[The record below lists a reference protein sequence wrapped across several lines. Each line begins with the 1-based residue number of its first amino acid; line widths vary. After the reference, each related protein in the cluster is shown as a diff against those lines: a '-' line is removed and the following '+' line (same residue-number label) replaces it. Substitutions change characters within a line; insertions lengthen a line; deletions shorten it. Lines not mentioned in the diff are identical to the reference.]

1 MSVFR
6 VQNRNSGGNTY
17 QPQVHRKDKGYLHYW
32 SANIDDDVLA
42 SASAMYNI
50 SKRQILA
57 SQYSNFMKAQSSKIN
72 AASAGGMSAQTL
84 GKLYDAGLYRDE
96 LKKYV
101 DMEQNQSQPPGDL
114 EMLPLEQ
121 AIAAAKSIDLGA
133 ANNSIA
139 QYTNALENFLNT
151 VLKPTDSNLADLQA
165 SIVREYAA
173 KSGISKGGLTSNQES
188 KVCEK
193 LLRDI
198 LSNENGEFFKV
209 RKGSTEAQAGITTS
223 YRKIAAAAYALKHF
237 QGEGLPI
244 KRALVQYGDSSK
256 RRAQT
261 RHTVSGESDILNEI
275 SNKINASMDNIKFGA
290 AETTRV
296 YGSLLGAEKVMKEM
310 NKNLKIENKHLGNT
324 RNGIS
329 IDIITQNNKTF
340 EQALNEINV
349 SKARLSVKTSKAD
362 NGFYVTEN
370 GVRAGVTFTVK
381 DGEGLIKSTNG
392 VQSASIRLQSGTPLL
407 TLLAREAGFNSDE
420 LFAVYQMLVAH
431 GNESLHDNWW
441 ERIKDTLNDLAFL
454 DALAGISQEDRATFM
469 VLGDRI
475 ATVQDILAERVSSN
489 GANIS
494 SKVSLSKW
502 NEGFLSRAPYV
513 AMNVW
518 QGSKPN
524 TTIANER
531 STKLFNSVSDKL
543 YATKIQIDMTIRNTQ
558 ALMSL
563 FK

>member
-6 VQNRNSGGNTY
+6 VQSRNSGGNTY
-17 QPQVHRKDKGYLHYW
+17 QPQVHKKDKGYLHYW

-57 SQYSNFMKAQSSKIN
+57 SQYSKFMSVQSNKIN
-72 AASAGGMSAQTL
+72 AAAASGMSAQTL

-101 DMEQNQSQPPGDL
+101 SMERNQSQPPGDL

-139 QYTNALENFLNT
+139 QYTSALEDFLNT
-151 VLKPTDSNLADLQA
+151 ALKPTNSSLADLQA
-165 SIVREYAA
+165 SLVREYAA
-173 KSGISKGGLTSNQES
+173 KNSISKGGLTDKQES

-209 RKGSTEAQAGITTS
+209 RKGSAEAQTGITTS

-244 KRALVQYGDSSK
+244 KRALVQYGDSSR

-275 SNKINASMDNIKFGA
+275 SNKINASMDNVKFGA

-296 YGSLLGAEKVMKEM
+296 YGSLLGAEKVMKQM
-310 NKNLKIENKHLGNT
+310 NKDLKIENKHLGNT

-329 IDIITQNNKTF
+329 IDIIAQNNKTF
-340 EQALNEINV
+340 ERALNEINV

-524 TTIANER
+524 KLAAEKR
-531 STKLFNSVSDKL
+531 SAELFSSVSDKL

-558 ALMSL
+558 TLMSL

>member
-57 SQYSNFMKAQSSKIN
+57 SQYSNFMKAQSNKIN
-72 AASAGGMSAQTL
+72 AASASGMSAQTL

-101 DMEQNQSQPPGDL
+101 AMEQNQSQPPGDL

-173 KSGISKGGLTSNQES
+173 KSGISKGNLTSNQES
-188 KVCEK
+188 KVCER

-209 RKGSTEAQAGITTS
+209 RKGSAEAQAGITTS

-340 EQALNEINV
+340 EQALKEIEV
-349 SKARLSVKTSKAD
+349 SKSRLSVKTSKAD

-407 TLLAREAGFNSDE
+407 TLLAREAGFSSDE
-420 LFAVYQMLVAH
+420 LFTVYQMLVAH
-431 GNESLHDNWW
+431 GNEPFHDNWW

-475 ATVQDILAERVSSN
+475 ATVQDILAERMSNN

-502 NEGFLSRAPYV
+502 NKGFLSRAPYV

-531 STKLFNSVSDKL
+531 SAKLFNSVSDKL

-558 ALMSL
+558 TLMSL

>member
-57 SQYSNFMKAQSSKIN
+57 SQYSNFMKAQSNKIN
-72 AASAGGMSAQTL
+72 AASAGGMSAQML

-101 DMEQNQSQPPGDL
+101 AMEQSQSQPPGDL

-173 KSGISKGGLTSNQES
+173 KSGISKGGLTDKQES

-209 RKGSTEAQAGITTS
+209 RKGSVEAQAGITTS

-244 KRALVQYGDSSK
+244 KRALVQYGDSSR

-349 SKARLSVKTSKAD
+349 SKSRLSVKTSKAD

-475 ATVQDILAERVSSN
+475 ATVQDILAERVSNN

-502 NEGFLSRAPYV
+502 NKGSLSRAPYV

-531 STKLFNSVSDKL
+531 SAKLFNSVSDKL

-558 ALMSL
+558 TLMSL

>member
-32 SANIDDDVLA
+32 SANIDDDVLV

-57 SQYSNFMKAQSSKIN
+57 SQYSNFMKAQSNKIN
-72 AASAGGMSAQTL
+72 AASASGMSAQTL

-151 VLKPTDSNLADLQA
+151 ALKPTDSNLADLQ
-165 SIVREYAA
+165 SSLVREYAA
-173 KSGISKGGLTSNQES
+173 KSGISKGSLTSNQES

-209 RKGSTEAQAGITTS
+209 RKGSAEAQAGITTS

-244 KRALVQYGDSSK
+244 KRALVQYGDSSR

-275 SNKINASMDNIKFGA
+275 SNKINASMDNVKFGA

-296 YGSLLGAEKVMKEM
+296 YSSLLGAEKVMKEM

-340 EQALNEINV
+340 EQALKEIEV
-349 SKARLSVKTSKAD
+349 SKSRLSVKTSKAD

-407 TLLAREAGFNSDE
+407 TLLAREAGFSSDE
-420 LFAVYQMLVAH
+420 LFTVYQMLVAH
-431 GNESLHDNWW
+431 GNEPLHDNWW

-475 ATVQDILAERVSSN
+475 ATVQDILAERMSNN

-502 NEGFLSRAPYV
+502 NKGSLSRAPYV

-531 STKLFNSVSDKL
+531 SAKLFNSVSDKL

-558 ALMSL
+558 TLMSL

>member
-42 SASAMYNI
+42 SASAMYNV

-209 RKGSTEAQAGITTS
+209 RKGSAEAQAGITTS

-340 EQALNEINV
+340 EQALKEIEV
-349 SKARLSVKTSKAD
+349 SKSRLSVKTSKAD

-407 TLLAREAGFNSDE
+407 TLLAREAGFSSDE

-431 GNESLHDNWW
+431 GNEPLHDNWW

-475 ATVQDILAERVSSN
+475 ATVQDILAERMSNN

-502 NEGFLSRAPYV
+502 NKGSLSRAPYV

-531 STKLFNSVSDKL
+531 SAKLFNSVSDKL

-558 ALMSL
+558 TLMSL

>member
-57 SQYSNFMKAQSSKIN
+57 SQYSNFMKAQSNKIN
-72 AASAGGMSAQTL
+72 AAAASGMSAQTL

-188 KVCEK
+188 KVCER

-209 RKGSTEAQAGITTS
+209 RKGSAEAQAGITTS

-340 EQALNEINV
+340 EQALKEIEV
-349 SKARLSVKTSKAD
+349 SKSRLSVKTSKAD

-370 GVRAGVTFTVK
+370 GVRAGVTFIVK

-407 TLLAREAGFNSDE
+407 TLLAREAGFSSDE
-420 LFAVYQMLVAH
+420 LFTVYQMLVAH
-431 GNESLHDNWW
+431 GNEPLHDNWW

-475 ATVQDILAERVSSN
+475 ATVQDILAERMSNN

-502 NEGFLSRAPYV
+502 NKGFLSRAPYV

-531 STKLFNSVSDKL
+531 SAKLFNSVSDKL

-558 ALMSL
+558 TLMSL

>member
-42 SASAMYNI
+42 SASAMYNV

-57 SQYSNFMKAQSSKIN
+57 SQYSNFMKAQSNKIN
-72 AASAGGMSAQTL
+72 AASASGMSAQTL

-151 VLKPTDSNLADLQA
+151 ALKPTDSNLADLQ
-165 SIVREYAA
+165 SSLVREYAA
-173 KSGISKGGLTSNQES
+173 KGGISKGGLTSNQES
-188 KVCEK
+188 KVCER

-209 RKGSTEAQAGITTS
+209 RKGSAEAQAGITTS
-223 YRKIAAAAYALKHF
+223 YKKIAAAAYALKHF
-237 QGEGLPI
+237 QREGLPI

-340 EQALNEINV
+340 EQALKEIEV
-349 SKARLSVKTSKAD
+349 SKSRLSVKTSKAD

-407 TLLAREAGFNSDE
+407 TLLAREAGFSSDE
-420 LFAVYQMLVAH
+420 LFTVYQMLVAH
-431 GNESLHDNWW
+431 GNEPLHDNWW

-475 ATVQDILAERVSSN
+475 ATVQDILAERMSN
-489 GANIS
+489 NGTNIS

-502 NEGFLSRAPYV
+502 NKGSLSRAPYV

-531 STKLFNSVSDKL
+531 SAKLFNSVSDKL

-558 ALMSL
+558 TLMSL

>member
-57 SQYSNFMKAQSSKIN
+57 SQYSNFMKAQSNKIN
-72 AASAGGMSAQTL
+72 AAAASGMSAQTL

-188 KVCEK
+188 KVCER

-209 RKGSTEAQAGITTS
+209 RKGSAEAQAGITTS
-223 YRKIAAAAYALKHF
+223 YRKIATAAYALKHF

-296 YGSLLGAEKVMKEM
+296 YGSLLGAEKVMKEI

-340 EQALNEINV
+340 EQALKEIEV
-349 SKARLSVKTSKAD
+349 FKSRLSVKTSKAD

-392 VQSASIRLQSGTPLL
+392 VQSANIRLQSGTPLL
-407 TLLAREAGFNSDE
+407 TLLAREAGFSSDE
-420 LFAVYQMLVAH
+420 LFTAYQMLVAH
-431 GNESLHDNWW
+431 GNEPLHDNWW

-475 ATVQDILAERVSSN
+475 ATVQDILAERMSNN

-502 NEGFLSRAPYV
+502 NKGSLSRAPYV

-524 TTIANER
+524 TTTANER
-531 STKLFNSVSDKL
+531 SAKLFNSVSDKL

-558 ALMSL
+558 TLMSL

>member
-6 VQNRNSGGNTY
+6 VQSRKSDGNTY
-17 QPQVHRKDKGYLHYW
+17 QPQVYDKGKGYLHYW

-57 SQYSNFMKAQSSKIN
+57 SQYSKFMSVQANKIG

-101 DMEQNQSQPPGDL
+101 SMERNQSQPPGDL

-139 QYTNALENFLNT
+139 QYTSALEDFLNT
-151 VLKPTDSNLADLQA
+151 ALKPTNSSLADLQA
-165 SIVREYAA
+165 SLVREYAA
-173 KSGISKGGLTSNQES
+173 KSGISKSGLTDKQES

-209 RKGSTEAQAGITTS
+209 RKGSAEAQAGITTS

-244 KRALVQYGDSSK
+244 KRALVQYGDSSR

-261 RHTVSGESDILNEI
+261 RHTVSSESDILNEI
-275 SNKINASMDNIKFGA
+275 SNKINASMDNVKFGA

-296 YGSLLGAEKVMKEM
+296 YGSLLGAEKVMKRM
-310 NKNLKIENKHLGNT
+310 NKDLKIESKNLGNVH
-324 RNGIS
+324 NGIS
-329 IDIITQNNKTF
+329 IDIIAQDNKTF
-340 EQALNEINV
+340 ERALNEINV

-407 TLLAREAGFNSDE
+407 TLLAREAGFSSDE

-502 NEGFLSRAPYV
+502 NEGSLSRAPYV
-513 AMNVW
+513 AMNIW

-524 TTIANER
+524 RLIAEKR
-531 STKLFNSVSDKL
+531 SAELFSSVSDKL
-543 YATKIQIDMTIRNTQ
+543 YATKIQVDMTIRNTQ
-558 ALMSL
+558 TLMSL

>member
-6 VQNRNSGGNTY
+6 VQSRNSGGNIY
-17 QPQVHRKDKGYLHYW
+17 QSQVHRKDKGYLHYW

-42 SASAMYNI
+42 SANAMYNI

-57 SQYSNFMKAQSSKIN
+57 SQYSNFIKAQSNKIN
-72 AASAGGMSAQTL
+72 AAAASGMSAQTL

-188 KVCEK
+188 KVCER

-209 RKGSTEAQAGITTS
+209 RKGSAEAQAGITTS

-261 RHTVSGESDILNEI
+261 RHTVSGESDVLNEI
-275 SNKINASMDNIKFGA
+275 SNKINASMDNVKFGA

-296 YGSLLGAEKVMKEM
+296 YGSLLGAEKVMKQM
-310 NKNLKIENKHLGNT
+310 NKDLKIESKNLGNVH
-324 RNGIS
+324 NGIS
-329 IDIITQNNKTF
+329 IDIIAQDNKTF
-340 EQALNEINV
+340 ERALNEINV

-381 DGEGLIKSTNG
+381 DGEGFIKSTNG

-502 NEGFLSRAPYV
+502 NKGSLSRAPYV

-531 STKLFNSVSDKL
+531 SAKLFNSVSDKL

-558 ALMSL
+558 TLMSL

>member
-57 SQYSNFMKAQSSKIN
+57 SQYSNFMKAQSNKIN
-72 AASAGGMSAQTL
+72 AASASGMSAQTL

-101 DMEQNQSQPPGDL
+101 AMEQNQSQPPGDL

-173 KSGISKGGLTSNQES
+173 KSGISKGNLTSNQES
-188 KVCEK
+188 KVCER

-209 RKGSTEAQAGITTS
+209 RKGSAEAQAGITTS

-310 NKNLKIENKHLGNT
+310 NKNLKIENKHLGNS

-329 IDIITQNNKTF
+329 IDVITQNNKTF
-340 EQALNEINV
+340 ERALNEINV
-349 SKARLSVKTSKAD
+349 SKARLSVKASKAD

-407 TLLAREAGFNSDE
+407 TLLAREAGFSSDE
-420 LFAVYQMLVAH
+420 LFTVYQMLVAH
-431 GNESLHDNWW
+431 GNEPLHDNWW

-475 ATVQDILAERVSSN
+475 ATVQDILAERMSNN

-502 NEGFLSRAPYV
+502 NEGTLSRAPYV

-531 STKLFNSVSDKL
+531 SAKLFNSVSDKL

-558 ALMSL
+558 TLMSL

>member
-17 QPQVHRKDKGYLHYW
+17 QPQVHKKDKGYLHYW
-32 SANIDDDVLA
+32 SANIDDDVLV

-57 SQYSNFMKAQSSKIN
+57 SQYSNFIKAQSNKIN
-72 AASAGGMSAQTL
+72 AAAASGMSAQTL

-96 LKKYV
+96 LKKYI

-188 KVCEK
+188 KVCER

-209 RKGSTEAQAGITTS
+209 RKGSAEAQAGITTS

-237 QGEGLPI
+237 QGEGLSI

-296 YGSLLGAEKVMKEM
+296 YGSLLGAEKVMKEI

-340 EQALNEINV
+340 EQALKEIEV
-349 SKARLSVKTSKAD
+349 SKSRLSVKTSKAD

-407 TLLAREAGFNSDE
+407 TLLAREAGFSSDE
-420 LFAVYQMLVAH
+420 LFTVYQMLVAH

-475 ATVQDILAERVSSN
+475 ATVQDILAERVSNN

-502 NEGFLSRAPYV
+502 NKGSLSRAPYV

-531 STKLFNSVSDKL
+531 SAKLFNSVSDKL

-558 ALMSL
+558 TLMSL

>member
-32 SANIDDDVLA
+32 SANIDDDVLV

-57 SQYSNFMKAQSSKIN
+57 SQYSNFMKAQSNKIN
-72 AASAGGMSAQTL
+72 AASASGMSAQTL

-139 QYTNALENFLNT
+139 QYTNELEKFLNT
-151 VLKPTDSNLADLQA
+151 ALKPTDSNLADLQ
-165 SIVREYAA
+165 SSLVREYAA
-173 KSGISKGGLTSNQES
+173 KSGISKGSLTSNQES

-209 RKGSTEAQAGITTS
+209 RKGSAEAQAGITTS

-244 KRALVQYGDSSK
+244 KRALVQYGDSSR

-275 SNKINASMDNIKFGA
+275 SNKINASMDNVKFGA

-340 EQALNEINV
+340 EQALKEIEV
-349 SKARLSVKTSKAD
+349 SKSRLSVKTSKAD
-362 NGFYVTEN
+362 NGFYVTDN

-407 TLLAREAGFNSDE
+407 TLLAREAGFSSDE
-420 LFAVYQMLVAH
+420 LFTVYQMLVAH
-431 GNESLHDNWW
+431 GNEPLHDNWW

-475 ATVQDILAERVSSN
+475 ATVQDILAERMSNN

-502 NEGFLSRAPYV
+502 NKGSLSRAPYV

-531 STKLFNSVSDKL
+531 SAKLFNSVSDKL

-558 ALMSL
+558 TLMSL

>member
-32 SANIDDDVLA
+32 SANIDDDVLV

-57 SQYSNFMKAQSSKIN
+57 SQYSNFMKAQSNKIN
-72 AASAGGMSAQTL
+72 AASASGMSAQTL

-188 KVCEK
+188 KVCER

-209 RKGSTEAQAGITTS
+209 RKGSAEAQAGITTS

-244 KRALVQYGDSSK
+244 KRALVQYGDSSR

-324 RNGIS
+324 CNGIS

-340 EQALNEINV
+340 EQALKEIEV
-349 SKARLSVKTSKAD
+349 SKSRLSVKTSKAD

-407 TLLAREAGFNSDE
+407 TLLAREAGFSSDE

-431 GNESLHDNWW
+431 GNEPLHDNWW

-475 ATVQDILAERVSSN
+475 ATVQDILAERMSNN

-502 NEGFLSRAPYV
+502 NKGSLSRAPYV

-531 STKLFNSVSDKL
+531 SAKLFNSVSDKL

-558 ALMSL
+558 TLMSL

>member
-32 SANIDDDVLA
+32 SANIDDDVLV

-57 SQYSNFMKAQSSKIN
+57 SQYSNFMKAQSNKIN
-72 AASAGGMSAQTL
+72 AASASGMSAQTL

-151 VLKPTDSNLADLQA
+151 ALKPTDSNLADLQ
-165 SIVREYAA
+165 SSLVREYAA
-173 KSGISKGGLTSNQES
+173 KSGISKGSLTSNQES

-209 RKGSTEAQAGITTS
+209 RKDSAEAQAGITTS

-244 KRALVQYGDSSK
+244 KRALVQYGDSSR

-275 SNKINASMDNIKFGA
+275 SNKINASMDNVKFGA

-296 YGSLLGAEKVMKEM
+296 YSSLLGAEKVMKEM

-340 EQALNEINV
+340 EQALKEIEV
-349 SKARLSVKTSKAD
+349 SKSRLSVKTSKAD

-370 GVRAGVTFTVK
+370 SVRAGVTFTVK
-381 DGEGLIKSTNG
+381 DGEGLIKSING

-407 TLLAREAGFNSDE
+407 TLLAREAGFSSDE
-420 LFAVYQMLVAH
+420 LFTVYQMLVAH
-431 GNESLHDNWW
+431 GNEPLHDNWW

-475 ATVQDILAERVSSN
+475 ATVQDILAERMSNN

-502 NEGFLSRAPYV
+502 NEGSLSRAPYV
-513 AMNVW
+513 AMNIW

-524 TTIANER
+524 KLTAEKR
-531 STKLFNSVSDKL
+531 SAELFGSVSNML

-558 ALMSL
+558 TLMSL

>member
-32 SANIDDDVLA
+32 SANIDDDVLV

-57 SQYSNFMKAQSSKIN
+57 SQYSNFMKAQSNKIN
-72 AASAGGMSAQTL
+72 AASASGMSAQTL

-188 KVCEK
+188 KVCER

-209 RKGSTEAQAGITTS
+209 RKGSAEAQAGITTS

-244 KRALVQYGDSSK
+244 KRALVQYGDSSR

-340 EQALNEINV
+340 EQALKEIEI
-349 SKARLSVKTSKAD
+349 SKSRLSVKTSKAD

-407 TLLAREAGFNSDE
+407 TLLAREAGFSSDE

-431 GNESLHDNWW
+431 GNEPLHDNWW

-475 ATVQDILAERVSSN
+475 ATVQDILAERMSNN

-502 NEGFLSRAPYV
+502 NKGSLSRAPYV

-531 STKLFNSVSDKL
+531 SAKLFNSVSDKL

-558 ALMSL
+558 TLMSL

>member
-1 MSVFR
+1 MSIFR

-32 SANIDDDVLA
+32 SANIDDDILA
-42 SASAMYNI
+42 SASAMYNV

-57 SQYSNFMKAQSSKIN
+57 SQYSNFMKAQSNKIN
-72 AASAGGMSAQTL
+72 AASASGMSAQTL

-151 VLKPTDSNLADLQA
+151 ALKPTDSNLADLQ
-165 SIVREYAA
+165 SSLVREYAA
-173 KSGISKGGLTSNQES
+173 KSGISKGSLTSNQES

-209 RKGSTEAQAGITTS
+209 RKGSAEAQAGITTS

-244 KRALVQYGDSSK
+244 KRALVQYGDSSR

-275 SNKINASMDNIKFGA
+275 SNKINASMDNVKFGA

-340 EQALNEINV
+340 EQALKEIEV
-349 SKARLSVKTSKAD
+349 SKSRLSVKTSKAD

-392 VQSASIRLQSGTPLL
+392 IQSASIRLQSGTPLL
-407 TLLAREAGFNSDE
+407 TLLAREAGFSSDE
-420 LFAVYQMLVAH
+420 LFTVYQMLVAH
-431 GNESLHDNWW
+431 GNEPLHDNWW

-475 ATVQDILAERVSSN
+475 ATVQDILAERMSNN

-502 NEGFLSRAPYV
+502 NKGSLSRAPYV

-531 STKLFNSVSDKL
+531 SAKLFNSVSDKL

-558 ALMSL
+558 TLMSL

>member
-6 VQNRNSGGNTY
+6 VQNRKSGGNTY

-57 SQYSNFMKAQSSKIN
+57 SQYSNFMKAQSNKIN
-72 AASAGGMSAQTL
+72 AASASGMSAQTL

-101 DMEQNQSQPPGDL
+101 AMEHSQSQSPGDL

-121 AIAAAKSIDLGA
+121 AIVVAKSIDLGA
-133 ANNSIA
+133 ANNSIS

-151 VLKPTDSNLADLQA
+151 ALKPTDSNLADLQ
-165 SIVREYAA
+165 SSLVREYAA
-173 KSGISKGGLTSNQES
+173 KSGISKGSLTSNQES
-188 KVCEK
+188 KVCER

-209 RKGSTEAQAGITTS
+209 RKGSAEAQAGITTS

-296 YGSLLGAEKVMKEM
+296 YGSLLGAEKAIKEM
-310 NKNLKIENKHLGNT
+310 NKNLKIENKHLGNNH
-324 RNGIS
+324 NGIS

-381 DGEGLIKSTNG
+381 DGEGVIKSTNG

-407 TLLAREAGFNSDE
+407 TLLAREVGFSSDE

-441 ERIKDTLNDLAFL
+441 ERVKDTLNDLAFL

-531 STKLFNSVSDKL
+531 SAKLFGSVSDKL

-558 ALMSL
+558 TLMSL

>member
-1 MSVFR
+1 MSIFR

-50 SKRQILA
+50 SKRQILV
-57 SQYSNFMKAQSSKIN
+57 SQYNTFMKAQSSKIN

-101 DMEQNQSQPPGDL
+101 DMEQSQSQPPGDL

-121 AIAAAKSIDLGA
+121 AITAAKSIDLGA

-151 VLKPTDSNLADLQA
+151 ALKPTDSNLADLQ
-165 SIVREYAA
+165 SSLVREYAA
-173 KSGISKGGLTSNQES
+173 KSGISKGSLTSNQES

-209 RKGSTEAQAGITTS
+209 RKDSAEAQAGITTS

-244 KRALVQYGDSSK
+244 KRALVQYGDSSR

-275 SNKINASMDNIKFGA
+275 SNKINASMDNVKFGA

-296 YGSLLGAEKVMKEM
+296 YSSLLGAEKVMKEM

-340 EQALNEINV
+340 EQALKEIEV
-349 SKARLSVKTSKAD
+349 SKSRLSVKTSKAD

-407 TLLAREAGFNSDE
+407 TLLAREAGFSSDE
-420 LFAVYQMLVAH
+420 LFTVYQMLVAH
-431 GNESLHDNWW
+431 GNEPLHDNWW

-475 ATVQDILAERVSSN
+475 ATVQDILAERMSNN

-502 NEGFLSRAPYV
+502 NEGSLSRAPYV
-513 AMNVW
+513 AMNIW

-524 TTIANER
+524 KLTAEKR
-531 STKLFNSVSDKL
+531 SAELFGSVSNML

-558 ALMSL
+558 TLMSL

>member
-6 VQNRNSGGNTY
+6 VQSRNSGGNIY
-17 QPQVHRKDKGYLHYW
+17 QSQVHRKDKGYLHYW

-42 SASAMYNI
+42 SANAMYNI

-57 SQYSNFMKAQSSKIN
+57 SQYSNFIKAQSNKIN
-72 AASAGGMSAQTL
+72 AAAASGMSAQTL

-101 DMEQNQSQPPGDL
+101 DMEQNQSQSPGDL

-133 ANNSIA
+133 ANNSIV

-188 KVCEK
+188 KVCER

-209 RKGSTEAQAGITTS
+209 RKGSAEAQAGITTS
-223 YRKIAAAAYALKHF
+223 YRKIAAAVYALKHF

-261 RHTVSGESDILNEI
+261 RHTVSGESDVLNEI
-275 SNKINASMDNIKFGA
+275 SNKINASMDNVKFGA

-296 YGSLLGAEKVMKEM
+296 YGSLLGAEKVMKQM
-310 NKNLKIENKHLGNT
+310 NKDLKIESKNLGNVH
-324 RNGIS
+324 NGIS
-329 IDIITQNNKTF
+329 IDIIAQDNKTF
-340 EQALNEINV
+340 ERALNEINA

-381 DGEGLIKSTNG
+381 DGEGFIKSTNG

-502 NEGFLSRAPYV
+502 NKGSLSRAPYV

-531 STKLFNSVSDKL
+531 SAKLFNSVSDKL

-558 ALMSL
+558 TLMSL

>member
-1 MSVFR
+1 MSIFR

-50 SKRQILA
+50 SKRQILV
-57 SQYSNFMKAQSSKIN
+57 SQYNTFMKAQSSKIN

-101 DMEQNQSQPPGDL
+101 DMEQSQSQPPGDL

-121 AIAAAKSIDLGA
+121 AITAAKSIDLGA

-151 VLKPTDSNLADLQA
+151 ALKPTDSNLADLQ
-165 SIVREYAA
+165 SSLVREYAA
-173 KSGISKGGLTSNQES
+173 KSGISKGSLTSNQES

-209 RKGSTEAQAGITTS
+209 RKGSAEAQAGITTS

-244 KRALVQYGDSSK
+244 KRALVQYGDSSR

-275 SNKINASMDNIKFGA
+275 SNKINASMDNVKFGA

-296 YGSLLGAEKVMKEM
+296 YSSLLGAEKVMKEM

-340 EQALNEINV
+340 EQALKEIEV
-349 SKARLSVKTSKAD
+349 SKSRLSVKTSKAD

-407 TLLAREAGFNSDE
+407 TLLAREAGFSSDE
-420 LFAVYQMLVAH
+420 LFTVYQMLVAH
-431 GNESLHDNWW
+431 GNEPLHDNWW

-475 ATVQDILAERVSSN
+475 ATVQDILAERMSNN

-502 NEGFLSRAPYV
+502 NEGSLSRAPYV
-513 AMNVW
+513 AMNIW

-524 TTIANER
+524 KLTAEKR
-531 STKLFNSVSDKL
+531 SAELFGSVSNML
-543 YATKIQIDMTIRNTQ
+543 YATKIQVDMTIRNTQ
-558 ALMSL
+558 TLMSL

>member
-1 MSVFR
+1 MSIFR

-42 SASAMYNI
+42 SASAMYNV

-57 SQYSNFMKAQSSKIN
+57 SQYSNFMKAQSNKIN
-72 AASAGGMSAQTL
+72 AASASGMSAQTL

-151 VLKPTDSNLADLQA
+151 VLKPTDSNLADLQS

-173 KSGISKGGLTSNQES
+173 KSGISKGSLTSNQES

-209 RKGSTEAQAGITTS
+209 RKGSAEAQAGITTS

-244 KRALVQYGDSSK
+244 KRALVQYGDSSR

-275 SNKINASMDNIKFGA
+275 SNKINASMDNVKFGA

-296 YGSLLGAEKVMKEM
+296 YGSLLGAEKVIKQM
-310 NKNLKIENKHLGNT
+310 NKDLKIESKNLGNVH
-324 RNGIS
+324 NGIS
-329 IDIITQNNKTF
+329 IDIIAQDNKVF
-340 EQALNEINV
+340 ERALNEINV
-349 SKARLSVKTSKAD
+349 SKARLSVKTSKVD

-407 TLLAREAGFNSDE
+407 TLLAREAGFSSDE
-420 LFAVYQMLVAH
+420 LFTVYQMLVAH
-431 GNESLHDNWW
+431 GNEPLHDNWW

-475 ATVQDILAERVSSN
+475 ATVQDILAERMSNN

-494 SKVSLSKW
+494 SKVNLSKW
-502 NEGFLSRAPYV
+502 NKGFLSRAPYV

-531 STKLFNSVSDKL
+531 SAKLFNSVSDKL

-558 ALMSL
+558 TLMSL

>member
-57 SQYSNFMKAQSSKIN
+57 SQYSNFMKAQSNKIN
-72 AASAGGMSAQTL
+72 AAAASGMSAQTL

-188 KVCEK
+188 KVCER

-209 RKGSTEAQAGITTS
+209 RKGSAEAQAGITTS
-223 YRKIAAAAYALKHF
+223 YRKIATAAYALKHF

-296 YGSLLGAEKVMKEM
+296 YGSLLGAEKVMKEI

-340 EQALNEINV
+340 EQALKEIEV
-349 SKARLSVKTSKAD
+349 SKSRLSVKTSKAD

-407 TLLAREAGFNSDE
+407 TLLAREAGFSSDE

-431 GNESLHDNWW
+431 GNEPLHDNWW

-531 STKLFNSVSDKL
+531 SAKLFNSVSDKL

-558 ALMSL
+558 TLMSL

>member
-57 SQYSNFMKAQSSKIN
+57 SQYSNFMKAQSNKIN
-72 AASAGGMSAQTL
+72 AAAASGMSAQTL

-188 KVCEK
+188 KVCER

-209 RKGSTEAQAGITTS
+209 RKGSVEAQAGITTS

-329 IDIITQNNKTF
+329 IDTITQNNKTF
-340 EQALNEINV
+340 EQALKEIEV
-349 SKARLSVKTSKAD
+349 SKSRLSVKTSKAD

-370 GVRAGVTFTVK
+370 GVRAGVTFIVK

-407 TLLAREAGFNSDE
+407 TLLAREAGFSSDE
-420 LFAVYQMLVAH
+420 LFTVYQMLVAH
-431 GNESLHDNWW
+431 GNEPLHDNWW

-475 ATVQDILAERVSSN
+475 ATVQDILAERMSNN

-502 NEGFLSRAPYV
+502 NKGFLSRAPYV

-531 STKLFNSVSDKL
+531 SAKLFNSVSDKL

-558 ALMSL
+558 TLMSL

>member
-1 MSVFR
+1 MSIFR

-32 SANIDDDVLA
+32 SANIDDDILA
-42 SASAMYNI
+42 SASAMYNV

-57 SQYSNFMKAQSSKIN
+57 SQYSNFMKAQSNKIN
-72 AASAGGMSAQTL
+72 AASASGMSAQTL

-151 VLKPTDSNLADLQA
+151 ALKPTDSNLADLQ
-165 SIVREYAA
+165 SSLVREYAA
-173 KSGISKGGLTSNQES
+173 KRGISKGSLTSNQES

-209 RKGSTEAQAGITTS
+209 RKGSAEAQAGITTS

-244 KRALVQYGDSSK
+244 KRALVQYGDSSR

-275 SNKINASMDNIKFGA
+275 SNKINASMDNVKFGA

-340 EQALNEINV
+340 EQALKEIEV
-349 SKARLSVKTSKAD
+349 SKSRLSVKTSKAD

-392 VQSASIRLQSGTPLL
+392 IQSASIRLQSGTPLL
-407 TLLAREAGFNSDE
+407 TLLAREAGFSSDE
-420 LFAVYQMLVAH
+420 LFTVYQMLVAH
-431 GNESLHDNWW
+431 GNEPLHDNWW

-475 ATVQDILAERVSSN
+475 ATVQDILAERMSNN

-502 NEGFLSRAPYV
+502 NKGSLSRAPYV

-531 STKLFNSVSDKL
+531 SAKLFNSVSDKL

-558 ALMSL
+558 TLMSL

>member
-32 SANIDDDVLA
+32 SANIDDDVLV

-57 SQYSNFMKAQSSKIN
+57 SQYSNFMKAQSNKIN
-72 AASAGGMSAQTL
+72 AAVASGMSAQTL

-151 VLKPTDSNLADLQA
+151 ALKPTDSNLADLQ
-165 SIVREYAA
+165 SSLVREYAA
-173 KSGISKGGLTSNQES
+173 KSGISKGSLTSNQES

-209 RKGSTEAQAGITTS
+209 RKGSAEAQAGITTS

-244 KRALVQYGDSSK
+244 KRALVQYGDSSR

-275 SNKINASMDNIKFGA
+275 SNKINASMDNVKFGA

-340 EQALNEINV
+340 EQALKEIEV
-349 SKARLSVKTSKAD
+349 SKSRLSVKTSKAD

-407 TLLAREAGFNSDE
+407 TLLAREAGFSSDE
-420 LFAVYQMLVAH
+420 LFTVYQMLVAH
-431 GNESLHDNWW
+431 GNEPLHDNWW

-475 ATVQDILAERVSSN
+475 ATVQDILAERMCYK

-494 SKVSLSKW
+494 SKVSLSKSIKVS
-502 NEGFLSRAPYV
+502 LSRAP
-513 AMNVW
+513 
-518 QGSKPN
+518 
-524 TTIANER
+524 
-531 STKLFNSVSDKL
+531 
-543 YATKIQIDMTIRNTQ
+543 
-558 ALMSL
+558 
-563 FK
+563 

>member
-6 VQNRNSGGNTY
+6 VQNRNSGDNTY

-32 SANIDDDVLA
+32 SANIDDDVLV

-57 SQYSNFMKAQSSKIN
+57 SQYSNFMKAQSNKIN
-72 AASAGGMSAQTL
+72 AASASGMSAQTL

-151 VLKPTDSNLADLQA
+151 ALKPTDSNLADLQ
-165 SIVREYAA
+165 SSLVREYAA
-173 KSGISKGGLTSNQES
+173 KSGISKGSLTSNQES

-209 RKGSTEAQAGITTS
+209 RKGSAEAQAGITTS

-244 KRALVQYGDSSK
+244 KRALVQYGDSSR

-261 RHTVSGESDILNEI
+261 RHIVSGESDILNEI
-275 SNKINASMDNIKFGA
+275 SNKINASMDNVKFGA

-340 EQALNEINV
+340 EQALKEIEV
-349 SKARLSVKTSKAD
+349 SKSRLSVKTSKAD

-392 VQSASIRLQSGTPLL
+392 IQSASIRLQSGTPLL
-407 TLLAREAGFNSDE
+407 TLLAREAGFSSDE
-420 LFAVYQMLVAH
+420 LFTVYQMLVAH
-431 GNESLHDNWW
+431 GNEPLHDNWW

-475 ATVQDILAERVSSN
+475 ATVQDILAERMSNN

-502 NEGFLSRAPYV
+502 NKGSLSRAPYV

-531 STKLFNSVSDKL
+531 SAKLFNSVSDKL

-558 ALMSL
+558 TLMSL

>member
-32 SANIDDDVLA
+32 SANIDDDVLV

-57 SQYSNFMKAQSSKIN
+57 SQYSNFMKAQSNKIN
-72 AASAGGMSAQTL
+72 AASASGMSAQTL

-188 KVCEK
+188 KVCER

-209 RKGSTEAQAGITTS
+209 RKGSAEAQAGITTS

-244 KRALVQYGDSSK
+244 KRALVQYGDSSR

-340 EQALNEINV
+340 EQALKEIEV
-349 SKARLSVKTSKAD
+349 SKSRLSVKTSKAD

-407 TLLAREAGFNSDE
+407 TLLAREAGFSSDE

-431 GNESLHDNWW
+431 GNEPLHDNWW

-475 ATVQDILAERVSSN
+475 ATVQDILAERMSNN

-502 NEGFLSRAPYV
+502 NKGSLSRAPYV

-531 STKLFNSVSDKL
+531 SAKLFNSVSDKL

-558 ALMSL
+558 TLMSL

>member
-1 MSVFR
+1 MSIFR
-6 VQNRNSGGNTY
+6 VQNRNSGGNIY

-32 SANIDDDVLA
+32 SANIDDDILA
-42 SASAMYNI
+42 SASAMYNV

-57 SQYSNFMKAQSSKIN
+57 SQYSNFMKAQSNKIN
-72 AASAGGMSAQTL
+72 AASASGMSAQTL

-151 VLKPTDSNLADLQA
+151 ALKPTDSNLADLQ
-165 SIVREYAA
+165 SSLVREYAA
-173 KSGISKGGLTSNQES
+173 KSGISKGSLTSNQES

-209 RKGSTEAQAGITTS
+209 RKGSAEAQAGITTS

-244 KRALVQYGDSSK
+244 KRALVQYGDSSR

-275 SNKINASMDNIKFGA
+275 SNKINASMDNVKFGA

-296 YGSLLGAEKVMKEM
+296 YGSLLGAEKVMKQM
-310 NKNLKIENKHLGNT
+310 NKDLKIENKHLGNT
-324 RNGIS
+324 HNGIS

-340 EQALNEINV
+340 EQALKEIEV
-349 SKARLSVKTSKAD
+349 SKSRLSVKTSKAD

-524 TTIANER
+524 KLAAEKR
-531 STKLFNSVSDKL
+531 SAELFSSVSDKL

-558 ALMSL
+558 TLMSL

>member
-32 SANIDDDVLA
+32 SANIDDDVLV

-57 SQYSNFMKAQSSKIN
+57 SQYSNFMKAQSNKIN
-72 AASAGGMSAQTL
+72 AASASGMSAQTL

-151 VLKPTDSNLADLQA
+151 ALKPTDSNLADLQ
-165 SIVREYAA
+165 SSLVREYAA
-173 KSGISKGGLTSNQES
+173 KSGISKGSLTSNQES

-209 RKGSTEAQAGITTS
+209 RKDSAEAQAGITTS

-244 KRALVQYGDSSK
+244 KRALVQYGDSSR

-275 SNKINASMDNIKFGA
+275 SNKINASMDNVKFGA

-296 YGSLLGAEKVMKEM
+296 YSSLLGAEKVMKEM

-340 EQALNEINV
+340 EQALKEIEV
-349 SKARLSVKTSKAD
+349 SKSRLSVKTSKAD

-407 TLLAREAGFNSDE
+407 TLLAREAGFSSDE
-420 LFAVYQMLVAH
+420 LFTVYQMLVAH
-431 GNESLHDNWW
+431 GNEPLHDNWW

-475 ATVQDILAERVSSN
+475 ATVQDILAERMSNN

-502 NEGFLSRAPYV
+502 NKGSLSRAPYV

-531 STKLFNSVSDKL
+531 SAKLFNSVSDKL

-558 ALMSL
+558 TLMSL

>member
-32 SANIDDDVLA
+32 SANIDNDVLA

-57 SQYSNFMKAQSSKIN
+57 SQYSNFMKAQSNKIN
-72 AASAGGMSAQTL
+72 AASARGMSAQTL

-151 VLKPTDSNLADLQA
+151 ALKPTDSNLADLQ
-165 SIVREYAA
+165 SSLVREYAA

-188 KVCEK
+188 RVCER

-209 RKGSTEAQAGITTS
+209 RKGSAEAQVGITTS

-340 EQALNEINV
+340 EQALKEIEV
-349 SKARLSVKTSKAD
+349 SKSRLSVKTSKAD

-370 GVRAGVTFTVK
+370 GVRAGVTFIVK

-407 TLLAREAGFNSDE
+407 TLLAREAGFSSDE
-420 LFAVYQMLVAH
+420 LFTVYQMLVAH
-431 GNESLHDNWW
+431 GNEPLHDNWW

-475 ATVQDILAERVSSN
+475 ATVQDILAERMSNN

-502 NEGFLSRAPYV
+502 NKGFLSRAPYV

-518 QGSKPN
+518 QGFKPN

-531 STKLFNSVSDKL
+531 SAKLFNSVSDKL

-558 ALMSL
+558 TLMSL

>member
-6 VQNRNSGGNTY
+6 VQNRNSGDNTY

-32 SANIDDDVLA
+32 SANIDDDVLV

-57 SQYSNFMKAQSSKIN
+57 SQYSNFMKAQSNKIN
-72 AASAGGMSAQTL
+72 AASASGMSAQTL

-151 VLKPTDSNLADLQA
+151 ALKPTDSNLADLQA

-188 KVCEK
+188 KVCER

-209 RKGSTEAQAGITTS
+209 RKGSAEAQAGITTS

-244 KRALVQYGDSSK
+244 KRALVQYGDSSR

-340 EQALNEINV
+340 EQALKEIEV
-349 SKARLSVKTSKAD
+349 SKSRLSVKTSKAD

-407 TLLAREAGFNSDE
+407 TLLAREAGFSSDE

-431 GNESLHDNWW
+431 GNEPLHDNWW

-475 ATVQDILAERVSSN
+475 ATVQDILAERMSNN

-502 NEGFLSRAPYV
+502 NKGSLSRAPYV

-531 STKLFNSVSDKL
+531 SAKLFNSVSDKL

-558 ALMSL
+558 TLMSL

>member
-57 SQYSNFMKAQSSKIN
+57 SQYSNFMKAQYNKIN
-72 AASAGGMSAQTL
+72 AASASGMSAQTL

-151 VLKPTDSNLADLQA
+151 ALKPTDSNLADLQ
-165 SIVREYAA
+165 SSLVREYAT
-173 KSGISKGGLTSNQES
+173 KSGISKGNLTSNQES
-188 KVCEK
+188 KVCER

-209 RKGSTEAQAGITTS
+209 RKGSAEAQAGITTS

-275 SNKINASMDNIKFGA
+275 SNKINASMDNVKFGA

-296 YGSLLGAEKVMKEM
+296 YGSLLGAEKVMKQM
-310 NKNLKIENKHLGNT
+310 NKDLKIENKNLGNVH
-324 RNGIS
+324 NGIS
-329 IDIITQNNKTF
+329 IDIITQDNKTF
-340 EQALNEINV
+340 ERALNEINI
-349 SKARLSVKTSKAD
+349 SKARLSVKTSKVD

-475 ATVQDILAERVSSN
+475 ATVQDILAERVSNN

-494 SKVSLSKW
+494 SKISLSKW
-502 NEGFLSRAPYV
+502 NEGSLSRAPYV
-513 AMNVW
+513 AMNIW

-524 TTIANER
+524 TVIANER
-531 STKLFNSVSDKL
+531 SAKLFNSVSDKL

-558 ALMSL
+558 TLMSL

>member
-32 SANIDDDVLA
+32 SANIDNDVLA

-57 SQYSNFMKAQSSKIN
+57 SQYSNFMKAQSNKIN
-72 AASAGGMSAQTL
+72 AASARGMSAQTL

-151 VLKPTDSNLADLQA
+151 ALKPTDSNLADLQ
-165 SIVREYAA
+165 SSLVREYAA

-188 KVCEK
+188 RVCER

-209 RKGSTEAQAGITTS
+209 RKGSAEAQTGITTS

-329 IDIITQNNKTF
+329 IDIVTQNNKTF

-349 SKARLSVKTSKAD
+349 SKSRLSVKTSKAD

-381 DGEGLIKSTNG
+381 DGERLIKSTNG

-407 TLLAREAGFNSDE
+407 TLLAREAGFSSDE
-420 LFAVYQMLVAH
+420 LFVVYQMLVAH
-431 GNESLHDNWW
+431 GNEPLHDNWW

-531 STKLFNSVSDKL
+531 SAKLFNSVSDKL

-558 ALMSL
+558 TLMSL

>member
-1 MSVFR
+1 MSIFR

-32 SANIDDDVLA
+32 SANIDDDVLV

-57 SQYSNFMKAQSSKIN
+57 SQYSNFMKAQSNKIN
-72 AASAGGMSAQTL
+72 AASASGMSAQTL

-96 LKKYV
+96 LKKYI

-151 VLKPTDSNLADLQA
+151 VLKPTDSNLADLQ
-165 SIVREYAA
+165 SSLVREYAA
-173 KSGISKGGLTSNQES
+173 KSGISKGGLTDKQES

-261 RHTVSGESDILNEI
+261 RHTVSGESDVLNEI
-275 SNKINASMDNIKFGA
+275 SNKINASMDNVKFGA

-296 YGSLLGAEKVMKEM
+296 YGSLLGAEKVMKQM
-310 NKNLKIENKHLGNT
+310 NKDLKIESKNLGNVH
-324 RNGIS
+324 NGIS
-329 IDIITQNNKTF
+329 IDIIAQDNKTF
-340 EQALNEINV
+340 ERALNEINV

-381 DGEGLIKSTNG
+381 DGEGFIKSTNG

-475 ATVQDILAERVSSN
+475 ATVQDILAERMSNN

-502 NEGFLSRAPYV
+502 NKGFLSRAPYV

-531 STKLFNSVSDKL
+531 SAKLFNSVSDKL

-558 ALMSL
+558 TLMSL

>member
-57 SQYSNFMKAQSSKIN
+57 SQYSNFMKAQSNKIN
-72 AASAGGMSAQTL
+72 AAAASGMSAQTL

-188 KVCEK
+188 KVCER

-209 RKGSTEAQAGITTS
+209 RKGSVEAQAGITTS

-244 KRALVQYGDSSK
+244 KRALVQYGDSSR

-349 SKARLSVKTSKAD
+349 SKSRLSVKTSKAD

-381 DGEGLIKSTNG
+381 DGERLIKSTNG

-475 ATVQDILAERVSSN
+475 ATVQDILAERVSNN
-489 GANIS
+489 GTNIS

-502 NEGFLSRAPYV
+502 NKGSLSRAPYV

-518 QGSKPN
+518 QGSKSN

-531 STKLFNSVSDKL
+531 SAKLFGSVSDKL

-558 ALMSL
+558 TLMSL

>member
-57 SQYSNFMKAQSSKIN
+57 SQYSNFMKAQSNKIN
-72 AASAGGMSAQTL
+72 AASASGMSAQTL

-173 KSGISKGGLTSNQES
+173 KSGISKGSLTSNQES
-188 KVCEK
+188 KVCER

-209 RKGSTEAQAGITTS
+209 RKGSAEAQAGITTS

>member
-72 AASAGGMSAQTL
+72 AAAASGMSAQTL

-96 LKKYV
+96 LRKYV
-101 DMEQNQSQPPGDL
+101 DMEQNQSQPTGDL

-133 ANNSIA
+133 ANSSIA
-139 QYTNALENFLNT
+139 QYTSALESFLNT
-151 VLKPTDSNLADLQA
+151 ALKPTDSSLADLQA

-188 KVCEK
+188 KVCER

-209 RKGSTEAQAGITTS
+209 RKGSAEAQTGITTS
-223 YRKIAAAAYALKHF
+223 YRKIAAAAYALKYF

-244 KRALVQYGDSSK
+244 KRAIVQYGDSSK

-261 RHTVSGESDILNEI
+261 RHTVSGESDVLNEI
-275 SNKINASMDNIKFGA
+275 SKKINTSLDNIKFGA

-329 IDIITQNNKTF
+329 IDIVTQNNKTF

-349 SKARLSVKTSKAD
+349 SKSRLSVKTSKAD

-381 DGEGLIKSTNG
+381 DGERLIKSTNG

-407 TLLAREAGFNSDE
+407 TLLAREAGFSSDE
-420 LFAVYQMLVAH
+420 LFVVYQMLVAH
-431 GNESLHDNWW
+431 GNEPLHDNWW

-531 STKLFNSVSDKL
+531 SAKLFNSVSDKL

-558 ALMSL
+558 TLMSL

>member
-57 SQYSNFMKAQSSKIN
+57 SQYSNFMKAQSNKIN
-72 AASAGGMSAQTL
+72 AASASGMSAQTL

-209 RKGSTEAQAGITTS
+209 RKGSAEAQAGITTS

-340 EQALNEINV
+340 EQALKEIEV
-349 SKARLSVKTSKAD
+349 SKSRLSVKTSKAD

-407 TLLAREAGFNSDE
+407 TLLAREAGFSSDE

-431 GNESLHDNWW
+431 GNEPLHDNWW

-475 ATVQDILAERVSSN
+475 ATVQDILAERMSNN

-502 NEGFLSRAPYV
+502 NKGSLSRAPYV

-531 STKLFNSVSDKL
+531 SAKLFNSVSDKL

-558 ALMSL
+558 TLMSL